1 MNKEKGVN
9 MISMKQLWSVV
20 TFLVVSVSLLSAQSL
35 SNNLVIINY
44 EGAVSISEQQFAK
57 DLRVAQLRSG
67 RKLTGEERQQ
77 LLDGLIGRTL
87 VHHVAT
93 KSGIRVT
100 DTEVTN
106 QLRSMWQN
114 PTITIDQMKEQY
126 SASPLAE
133 LQGWDDFLQ
142 AFRQQMIM
150 TRYFQAKITTTPP
163 TQAEVEKAFTDNREL
178 YRVPTLVRVSHI
190 FFAINDPSNAVA
202 VRETNALAQD
212 VLRQINSNAITFEQ
226 AVRKHTNDTQSANR
240 LGDLGQIHD
249 APQFRAVVGDEF
261 VNRALAMR
269 PGQISQVITG
279 PSGLHIIRV
288 TDRAESRQLNL
299 NDTLPDNPNMRVSD
313 FIAQEMEL
321 MQFQQKVMD
330 HIEELRSRATITIN
344 QGNWARWADGTRD
357 A

>member
-1 MNKEKGVN
+1 M
-9 MISMKQLWSVV
+9 MKIKLWSVL
-20 TFLVVSVSLLSAQSL
+20 FLGIACVSLLPAQSL
-35 SNNLVIINY
+35 SSNLVVINY
-44 EGAVSISEQQFAK
+44 EGAFSISEQQFAK

-114 PTITIDQMKEQY
+114 PTITLDQMREQY
-126 SASPLAE
+126 LVSPLAE

-142 AFRQQMIM
+142 AFRQQMVM
-150 TRYFQAKITTTPP
+150 TRYFQAKISTTPP
-163 TQAEVEKAFTDNREL
+163 SRAEVEKVFNENREI

-190 FFAINDPSNAVA
+190 FFAINDPNNASL
-202 VRETNALAQD
+202 VRETNARAQD
-212 VLRQINSNAITFEQ
+212 VLRQINANTITFEQ
-226 AVRKHTNDTQSANR
+226 AVRMHTNDSQSASR
-240 LGDLGQIHD
+240 LGDLGEMHD
-249 APQFRAVVGDEF
+249 APQFRAAVGDDF

-269 PGQISQVITG
+269 PGQISPVITG
-279 PSGLHIIRV
+279 PSGLHIVRV
-288 TDRAESRQLNL
+288 TDRTEARQLNL
-299 NDTLPDNPNMRVSD
+299 NDPLPDNPSRRVSD
-313 FIAQEMEL
+313 FIAEEMEL
-321 MQFQQKVMD
+321 MQFQQKVME
-330 HIEELRSRATITIN
+330 HIEELRGRATITVN
-344 QGNWARWADGTRD
+344 QGNWSRWADGTKD

>member
-1 MNKEKGVN
+1 
-9 MISMKQLWSVV
+9 MKIKLWSTIILWVA
-20 TFLVVSVSLLSAQSL
+20 SISSLSAQSL
-35 SNNLVIINY
+35 SNNLVVINY
-44 EGAVSISEQQFAK
+44 EGAVSISEQQYSK

-87 VHHVAT
+87 VQHVAS

-114 PTITIDQMKEQY
+114 NSISLDQMKEQY
-126 SASPLAE
+126 LASPLAE

-142 AFRQQMIM
+142 AFRQQIIM
-150 TRYFQAKITTTPP
+150 TRYFQANITTTPP
-163 TQAEVEKAFTDNREL
+163 TRAEVEKAFNDNREI

-190 FFAINDPSNAVA
+190 FFAVTDSSDASAVKVANAK
-202 VRETNALAQD
+202 AQD
-212 VLRQINSNAITFEQ
+212 VLRQINAGAITFEQ
-226 AVRKHTNDTQSANR
+226 AVRMHTDDTQSANR
-240 LGDLGQIHD
+240 LGDLGEMHD
-249 APQFRAVVGDEF
+249 APQFRTVVGDDF

-269 PGQISQVITG
+269 PGQISPVITG
-279 PSGLHIIRV
+279 PSGLHIIRI
-288 TDRAESRQLNL
+288 TDRTESRQLNL
-299 NDTLPDNPNMRVSD
+299 NDPLPDNPQRRVSD
-313 FIAQEMEL
+313 FISEEMEL

-330 HIEELRSRATITIN
+330 LIEELKNRATITIN
-344 QGNWARWADGTRD
+344 QGNWANWLSGKKD